1 MDQGK
6 RVRRRKNKAVQE
18 LGRLIERRQMQ
29 RKLYAFPLSF
39 LRQHL
44 KATPNQRNKK
54 KKKRCKFYKRKRKR
68 KIENSQRFNAGEGYR
83 KSGYSAEANKSCF
96 LVVISKVTRRL
107 MIGWLSWESL
117 LGPTEGQRRSSKR
130 SCGAIWEFRI
140 GIQAFVS
147 LVMDGVD
154 CGVSVTASFILQNGW
169 IQWIGLL

>member
-54 KKKRCKFYKRKRKR
+54 KKKKGANFIKEKEKEKQ
-68 KIENSQRFNAGEGYR
+68 KIPSVSMRVR
-83 KSGYSAEANKSCF
+83 D
-96 LVVISKVTRRL
+96 
-107 MIGWLSWESL
+107 IG
-117 LGPTEGQRRSSKR
+117 K
-130 SCGAIWEFRI
+130 A
-140 GIQAFVS
+140 
-147 LVMDGVD
+147 D
-154 CGVSVTASFILQNGW
+154 ILQKRINRAF
-169 IQWIGLL
+169 QL